1 MGKKNF
7 ERQRSERKTFQAKKP
22 HGQILTL
29 NHSCLTNLN
38 AGLVPGIARSLGFL
52 SLRVSVRKS

>member
-29 NHSCLTNLN
+29 NHSDSLTSMQ
-38 AGLVPGIARSLGFL
+38 GLFL
-52 SLRVSVRKS
+52 E